1 MKYIRL
7 ITKRYINKICNIIPI
22 AISYCILVFSV
33 FCCLIILIPSCFDRV
48 PVLSYYISRHDLPM
62 LYELHGKVQVINEAG
77 EIVNRNV
84 EVFVGGYKSK
94 VVSSNFEL
102 VFSAPMMKEMYVII
116 RYEVNGK
123 IEECVKYIEINDKER
138 VISEEFNIYI

>member
-1 MKYIRL
+1 M
-7 ITKRYINKICNIIPI
+7 
-22 AISYCILVFSV
+22 V
-33 FCCLIILIPSCFDRV
+33 
-48 PVLSYYISRHDLPM
+48 
-62 LYELHGKVQVINEAG
+62 YELHGKVQVINEAG